1 MSETPERTAENAVP
15 DSTGTPVAPETAPVT
30 ASAEAETP
38 EQVAAVAAPETIE
51 IDAEPVIATAATPT
65 LATTV
70 DTSDVTGGVPVLAT
84 PETTATTVGR
94 RGKRDQDRPKRG
106 PVRPEGPAPLGHF
119 AVVETGGKQYRVSV
133 GDRIA
138 IERLEGEAGSEITL
152 DRVLMVGGDGE
163 PRIGAPVVEGAAVTA
178 TIETQYRG
186 EKIIIFKMKPKK
198 RYRRRTGHRQNL
210 TRIAITAITA

>member
-1 MSETPERTAENAVP
+1 MSDTPERTAENAVP
-15 DSTGTPVAPETAPVT
+15 DTTGIPVAPETAPVT

-38 EQVAAVAAPETIE
+38 EQVAAVAAPETVE

-65 LATTV
+65 LATTA
-70 DTSDVTGGVPVLAT
+70 DTAEATGGVPVLAT
-84 PETTATTVGR
+84 PGTTATTVGR

-106 PVRPEGPAPLGHF
+106 PVRPGGPAPLGHF